1 MKRALTLVV
10 LLAPPAFGQQAP
22 DAPSVEVAV
31 DPEGPV
37 IVGTPVEISLT
48 VLVPTY
54 MPDPPVWPDLQIADA
69 ITRLP
74 ERATHPVTRRSGGAT
89 LSGLTR
95 TYEVVPQRAA
105 DYDLTDATV
114 VVTYADPETNAPR
127 QANLPVPGFSVSAT
141 IPEGAG
147 DLDPFLAAASLG
159 IEATLEGLPD
169 HPKPGDSFSLTL
181 TATASGPPAMLLPPL
196 AAGLPTPAG
205 LRAYPRQP
213 ALADTPATGGGPA
226 AAARKETIAYV
237 IEEPGHYV
245 LPAVSIDWWNLSNH
259 SVETS
264 STSPVTI
271 EVPAPPGW
279 RDDAPGTALRRPRNL
294 LLVVAGLGL
303 AAGVVALV
311 WRWALHRARQPAS
324 ERRLYRELVRSVR
337 RDPPETI
344 RSRVTS
350 WLGVLSPADPTP
362 VPDIEKALLA
372 LERTALGPAPDVTS
386 VPSKRRS
393 LLSILHAHRR
403 AYRPR
408 ARRDGQPFLQPL
420 NPGFS
425 PRRL

>member
-1 MKRALTLVV
+1 MMRALALAA
-10 LLAPPAFGQQAP
+10 LLASPAFAQQP
-22 DAPSVEVAV
+22 HDAPSVEVAV
-31 DPEGPV
+31 DPEGPIV
-37 IVGTPVEISLT
+37 VGTPVEISLT

-74 ERATHPVTRRSGGAT
+74 ERATRPVTRRSGGAT

-105 DYDLTDATV
+105 DYDFTDATV
-114 VVTYADPETNAPR
+114 AVTYADPETNAPR
-127 QANLPVPGFSVSAT
+127 QATLPVPGISVSAT

-147 DLDPFLAAASLG
+147 DLDPFLAAASLDL
-159 IEATLEGLPD
+159 EATLEGLQD

-181 TATASGPPAMLLPPL
+181 TATASGLPAMLLPPL

-205 LRAYPRQP
+205 LSAYPRQP
-213 ALADTPATGGGPA
+213 ELADTPATA
-226 AAARKETIAYV
+226 TRTETIAYV
-237 IEEPGHYV
+237 IEAPGRYV
-245 LPAVSIDWWNLSNH
+245 LPAVPIRWWNLSSH
-259 SVETS
+259 AVETA

-271 EVPAPPGW
+271 DVPAPPGW
-279 RDDAPGTALRRPRNL
+279 RDAPPSAALHRPRNL
-294 LLVVAGLGL
+294 LIAAAGLGL
-303 AAGVVALV
+303 IAGIAALIL
-311 WRWALHRARQPAS
+311 RRTRHPRSQPAS

-337 RDPPETI
+337 RDPPETV
-344 RSRVTS
+344 RSSVTS

-372 LERTALGPAPDVTS
+372 LERTALGPAPKVTS

-393 LLSILHAHRR
+393 LLSILYAHRR

-408 ARRDGQPFLQPL
+408 ARREGQPLLPPL

-425 PRRL
+425 PGRL